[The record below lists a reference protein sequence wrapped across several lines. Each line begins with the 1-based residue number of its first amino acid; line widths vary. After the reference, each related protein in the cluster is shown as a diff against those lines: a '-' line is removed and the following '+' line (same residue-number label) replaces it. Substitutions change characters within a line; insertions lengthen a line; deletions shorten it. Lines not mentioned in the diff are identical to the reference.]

1 MKIKTTFLLFI
12 LPFFTFAQGSWE
24 FNTAGNTE
32 GWSATQGSAGAS
44 GILTATGTFIRYTT
58 IAGGTNTARNPTFT
72 NPIANMDGTAFN
84 SIQIRVKNGSGATYL
99 RVLADGTSYYSI
111 ITAGDIDYKTYT
123 ILLNKTGTIVSIA
136 FEFRLNDGTT
146 TGSNYVPQG
155 TTPSTVGTNI
165 DIDYIRPISF
175 VAPVQNA
182 FYFNTTTEGFVLG
195 TRATVAWGFDPAFP
209 SVASLQLRPTVAN
222 LNNSKVILSN
232 LVARVDGTNNKY
244 AHITLRNSSTNTLFT
259 LNGVVAG
266 VATAFNP
273 NQTFTAS
280 DAAYKTYHFDL
291 STWTGDQ
298 QPELNISVK
307 DTWDVTSTYA
317 NGDIVISAN
326 TYYKKLG
333 AGNTALNPR
342 LDIAQIPTPTPA
354 NWVLV
359 DKTGAEAPAANAR
372 PGVALDTI
380 NNTYI
385 DQIIFDNVN
394 GVVPTKFGTVY
405 AAAKNK
411 VVEVMWSTY
420 NESNVKGYY
429 VQRSNDGV
437 RFNDLFFV
445 TANNLQ
451 ESKYDFKDRTISTDA
466 IVYYRIKALDNDG
479 TISFS
484 SVVKINLQNTN
495 SSAISLVN
503 PIKSKTLQMQLN
515 GLQNGNYQVKVQ
527 SLEGSLV
534 LYKNLPIQNTSSS
547 VSLSLP
553 STISK
558 GFYILTVTGNEFR
571 YASKIIIE

>member
-12 LPFFTFAQGSWE
+12 LPFFTFAQGPWE

-58 IAGGTNTARNPTFT
+58 ITGTSSAARNPTFT
-72 NPIANMDGTAFN
+72 NAIANMDGNALN
-84 SIQIRVKNGSGATYL
+84 SIQIRVKNGSRATYL

-111 ITAGDIDYKTYT
+111 ITESDNDYKTYT
-123 ILLNKTGTIVSIA
+123 IVLNRTGPPIVSIA
-136 FEFRLNDGTT
+136 FEFRLYDASAG
-146 TGSNYVPQG
+146 GANYVPQ
-155 TTPSTVGTNI
+155 TTVPTSVGTNI
-165 DIDYIRPISF
+165 DIDYIRPVNVVTPTRNVF
-175 VAPVQNA
+175 N
-182 FYFNTTTEGFVLG
+182 FNTASDVEGFTTL
-195 TRATVAWGFDPAFP
+195 TRATAIQATDGPNGTLKMTAT
-209 SVASLQLRPTVAN
+209 AAN
-222 LNNSKVILSN
+222 TLDSKVALN
-232 LVARVDGTNNKY
+232 AGTFTVDGTTNKY
-244 AHITLRNSSTNTLFT
+244 AHITLKNTSTNTRLM
-259 LNGVVAG
+259 L
-266 VATAFNP
+266 
-273 NQTFTAS
+273 TAS
-280 DAAYKTYHFDL
+280 GINYLPIQAYTISDASYKTYDFNL
-291 STWTGDQ
+291 STWTGNQ
-298 QPELNISVK
+298 QPEFAFSVQT
-307 DTWDVTSTYA
+307 TWLATATYA
-317 NGDIVISAN
+317 VNDVVVFQNSNYKN
-326 TYYKKLG
+326 TTG
-333 AGNTALNPR
+333 TNNTASNPK
-342 LDIAQIPTPTPA
+342 LDPT

-359 DKTGAEAPAANAR
+359 GIE
-372 PGVALDTI
+372 GGLLDITNSI
-380 NNTYI
+380 YI
-385 DQIIFDNVN
+385 DNIVFDNVA
-394 GVVPTKFGTVY
+394 VVPTKFGTVY